1 MLKQKIHT
9 WNPFFWLW
17 ILFIK
22 IYTIIHGPPKTP
34 PTISDYTSIY
44 QKKNHDQFIKAL
56 TEKALTE
63 KALTEKALT
72 EKELTEKELTEKE
85 LTEKSTYNTNMD
97 PCLYDRKECTELMID
112 PENDLEKKWRTRI
125 LFETT
130 PRGNIIMHY
139 NPFKNAFAYYCDNAS
154 LPYPIL
160 NAVVMKYVLLYRCID
175 LFIDEHVSGENP
187 SPLIQIIKDYDKE
200 QDKKPETEKIALP
213 KSKAFAKFKNYS
225 NLSTDKSDPHKSES
239 TTPKMIN
246 SIVYMGKIANFSF
259 IQKSSKKKAGF
270 KSKLLEGLDSQTKI
284 TSWRDFKI
292 QKTQTPPESKPLHEE
307 IQEFME
313 KTELINDAIN
323 AAIENISQ
331 NQTL

>member
-1 MLKQKIHT
+1 M
-9 WNPFFWLW
+9 
-17 ILFIK
+17 
-22 IYTIIHGPPKTP
+22 IYGLPKTP

-44 QKKNHDQFIKAL
+44 NKKQQDQFIKAL

-72 EKELTEKELTEKE
+72 EKALTN
-85 LTEKSTYNTNMD
+85 KSNYNSNMD
-97 PCLYDRKECTELMID
+97 PCLYNRKECIELMVD
-112 PENDLEKKWRTRI
+112 PENELEKKWKTRI

-154 LPYPIL
+154 LPYTIL
-160 NAVVMKYVLLYRCID
+160 NAVVMKYVVLYRCID
-175 LFIDEHVSGENP
+175 LFMDEHVSGETP
-187 SPLIQIIKDYDKE
+187 SPLIQTIKDYEKE
-200 QDKKPETEKIALP
+200 QEKKPESEKLSLP

-225 NLSTDKSDPHKSES
+225 KSATEASDSKSES

-259 IQKSSKKKAGF
+259 IQKSSKKKSVGF
-270 KSKLLEGLDSQTKI
+270 RSKLLEGLDSQTKI
-284 TSWRDFKI
+284 TSWRDFK
-292 QKTQTPPESKPLHEE
+292 QKTQSATDSKPLNEE

-323 AAIENISQ
+323 SAIETITQ
-331 NQTL
+331 NQSL

>member
-22 IYTIIHGPPKTP
+22 IYTIIRGVPHSPPSP
-34 PTISDYTSIY
+34 PTVSDYTSIY
-44 QKKNHDQFIKAL
+44 QKKNHDQFIKVLTEKVL

-63 KALTEKALT
+63 KALTEK
-72 EKELTEKELTEKE
+72 
-85 LTEKSTYNTNMD
+85 STYNTNTD
-97 PCLYDRKECTELMID
+97 ACLYHRKECTELMVD
-112 PENDLEKKWRTRI
+112 PENELEKKWKSRI

-154 LPYPIL
+154 LPYIIL
-160 NAVVMKYVLLYRCID
+160 NAVVMKYVLVYRCID
-175 LFIDEHVSGENP
+175 LFIDEHVSGEHP
-187 SPLIQIIKDYDKE
+187 SPLIQLIKDYEKE
-200 QDKKPETEKIALP
+200 QDKKPETEKLALP

-225 NLSTDKSDPHKSES
+225 KPATDNSDPNKPES

-284 TSWRDFKI
+284 TSWRDFKK
-292 QKTQTPPESKPLHEE
+292 QTQTPPESKPLHEE

-331 NQTL
+331 SQTL

>member
-17 ILFIK
+17 FLFTK
-22 IYTIIHGPPKTP
+22 IYTIIHGSPNSPPSP
-34 PTISDYTSIY
+34 PTISEYASKYT
-44 QKKNHDQFIKAL
+44 KKQHHHFTKAL
-56 TEKALTE
+56 AT
-63 KALTEKALT
+63 
-72 EKELTEKELTEKE
+72 
-85 LTEKSTYNTNMD
+85 KSNYNTNMD
-97 PCLYDRKECTELMID
+97 ACLYNRKECTELMLD
-112 PENDLEKKWRTRI
+112 PENELEKKWKSRI
-125 LFETT
+125 LFETS

-154 LPYPIL
+154 LPYTIL
-160 NAVVMKYVLLYRCID
+160 NAVVMKYVVVYRCID
-175 LFIDEHVSGENP
+175 LFIDEHITQEP
-187 SPLIQIIKDYDKE
+187 SPLIQIIKDYEKE

-225 NLSTDKSDPHKSES
+225 KPATTTDETKKSES

-259 IQKSSKKKAGF
+259 IQKSSKKKSIGF
-270 KSKLLEGLDSQTKI
+270 RSKLLEGLDSQTKI
-284 TSWRDFKI
+284 TSWRNFKK
-292 QKTQTPPESKPLHEE
+292 QTQTPPESKPLHEE

-323 AAIENISQ
+323 AAIENITQ
-331 NQTL
+331 NQDL

>member
-1 MLKQKIHT
+1 MRQQKIPT

-22 IYTIIHGPPKTP
+22 IYTMIRGPQQCPPSP
-34 PTISDYTSIY
+34 PTVSDYTSIY

-63 KALTEKALT
+63 KVLTEKT
-72 EKELTEKELTEKE
+72 
-85 LTEKSTYNTNMD
+85 TYNTNMD
-97 PCLYDRKECTELMID
+97 PCLYDRKECTELMVD
-112 PENDLEKKWRTRI
+112 PENELEKKWRTRI

-154 LPYPIL
+154 LPYIIL
-160 NAVVMKYVLLYRCID
+160 NAVVMKYVLVYRCID

-187 SPLIQIIKDYDKE
+187 SPLIQLIKDYEKE
-200 QDKKPETEKIALP
+200 QDKKPETEKLALP
-213 KSKAFAKFKNYS
+213 KSKAFAKFKNY
-225 NLSTDKSDPHKSES
+225 NKQTTDNSDPNNSDS

-259 IQKSSKKKAGF
+259 IQKSSKKKSVGF
-270 KSKLLEGLDSQTKI
+270 RSKLLEGLDSQTKVS
-284 TSWRDFKI
+284 SWRDFKK
-292 QKTQTPPESKPLHEE
+292 QKQTPPDSKPLHEE

>member
-1 MLKQKIHT
+1 MMNQ
-9 WNPFFWLW
+9 
-17 ILFIK
+17 
-22 IYTIIHGPPKTP
+22 
-34 PTISDYTSIY
+34 
-44 QKKNHDQFIKAL
+44 
-56 TEKALTE
+56 
-63 KALTEKALT
+63 
-72 EKELTEKELTEKE
+72 
-85 LTEKSTYNTNMD
+85 
-97 PCLYDRKECTELMID
+97 
-112 PENDLEKKWRTRI
+112 ENDLEKKWKTRI

-154 LPYPIL
+154 LPYIIL
-160 NAVVMKYVLLYRCID
+160 NAVVMKYVLVYRCID

-187 SPLIQIIKDYDKE
+187 SPLIQLIKDYEKE
-200 QDKKPETEKIALP
+200 QDKKPDTEKIALP

-225 NLSTDKSDPHKSES
+225 KAATTTDDTTSVS

-259 IQKSSKKKAGF
+259 IQKSSKKKMGF
-270 KSKLLEGLDSQTKI
+270 RSKLLEGLDSQTKI
-284 TSWRDFKI
+284 KSWRDFK

-323 AAIENISQ
+323 AAIETISQ

>member
-22 IYTIIHGPPKTP
+22 IYTIIRGPPKTP

-63 KALTEKALT
+63 KT
-72 EKELTEKELTEKE
+72 
-85 LTEKSTYNTNMD
+85 TYNINMD
-97 PCLYDRKECTELMID
+97 PCLYDRKECTELMVD

-154 LPYPIL
+154 LPYTIL

-175 LFIDEHVSGENP
+175 LFIDEHVSGEHP
-187 SPLIQIIKDYDKE
+187 SPLIQIIKDYEKE
-200 QDKKPETEKIALP
+200 QDKKPDTEKLALP

-225 NLSTDKSDPHKSES
+225 KAATTTDDTTSVS

-259 IQKSSKKKAGF
+259 IQKSSKKKMGF
-270 KSKLLEGLDSQTKI
+270 RSKLLEGLDSQTKI
-284 TSWRDFKI
+284 KSWRDFK

-323 AAIENISQ
+323 AAIETITQ
-331 NQTL
+331 NQSL

>member
-17 ILFIK
+17 FLFIK

-56 TEKALTE
+56 TEKV
-63 KALTEKALT
+63 
-72 EKELTEKELTEKE
+72 

-160 NAVVMKYVLLYRCID
+160 NAVVMKYVLVYRCID
-175 LFIDEHVSGENP
+175 LFIDEHVSGEHP
-187 SPLIQIIKDYDKE
+187 SQLIQLIKDYDKE
-200 QDKKPETEKIALP
+200 QDKKPDTEKLALP

-225 NLSTDKSDPHKSES
+225 KAATDTSDPKKSEY

-246 SIVYMGKIANFSF
+246 SIVYIGKIANFSF

-270 KSKLLEGLDSQTKI
+270 KSKLLEGLDSQTKVS
-284 TSWRDFKI
+284 SWRDFK

>member
-1 MLKQKIHT
+1 MRQQKIHT

-22 IYTIIHGPPKTP
+22 IYSIIRGPQQCSPSP
-34 PTISDYTSIY
+34 PTVSDYTSIY
-44 QKKNHDQFIKAL
+44 QKKNHDQFIKVL
-56 TEKALTE
+56 TEKVLTE
-63 KALTEKALT
+63 KT
-72 EKELTEKELTEKE
+72 
-85 LTEKSTYNTNMD
+85 TYNTNMD
-97 PCLYDRKECTELMID
+97 PCLYDRKECTAQMMNQ
-112 PENDLEKKWRTRI
+112 ENDLEKKWKTRI

-154 LPYPIL
+154 LPYAIL

-187 SPLIQIIKDYDKE
+187 SPLIQIIKDYEKE
-200 QDKKPETEKIALP
+200 QDKKPDTEKLALP

-225 NLSTDKSDPHKSES
+225 KPDNSDPKKSDS
-239 TTPKMIN
+239 TTLKMMN
-246 SIVYMGKIANFSF
+246 SIVYMGKIVNFSF
-259 IQKSSKKKAGF
+259 IQKSSKKKSVGF
-270 KSKLLEGLDSQTKI
+270 RSKLLEGLDSQNKI
-284 TSWRDFKI
+284 TNWRDFK
-292 QKTQTPPESKPLHEE
+292 QKTQTLPDCKPLHEE

-331 NQTL
+331 PQNL